1 MKGVLSMRVHLIF
14 PPHFPADIPYLSLPA
29 LAAYT
34 EHDIVCHDVNLALW
48 HILLSED
55 YLSDKVTHELA
66 QKGEKAKKILK
77 SEEAFD
83 IFKYIEAIISV
94 ETVLNALSERFPVTI
109 GWREY
114 RVDPALYDIKS
125 LATHIQKGYIDAF
138 GEPFE
143 TYCLDNIVRESPDI
157 IGFSIVVPHQLVP
170 SMEMAQTIKKDL
182 PDTRI
187 VFGGPYMTHLSVFD
201 DAVQYLLQY
210 CDLITLFEGEK
221 SLAHVLEHK
230 RGTPLD
236 KVPNSIYWDD
246 GIKKTDLH
254 FIDSKDIPLPQY
266 DCLPLDQY
274 LSPRLVLPYLT
285 SRGCYWHSCKFC
297 PLHFS
302 FGNGFRELPVERVVQ
317 DIKRLKS
324 KYNLE
329 YLSFV
334 DLSLNPER
342 ALNISEALTREGITM
357 NMKANMRFEQGL
369 DSALF
374 KTLRGAGFR
383 VLSFGMESYNNRVLQ
398 AMNKG
403 TTQQTIKKTLEA
415 STENDI
421 WNNLYFMTGF
431 PTETEEEIRNTQ
443 KFITENPHLIG
454 TADHTLFELYY
465 PALQNCEELLDN
477 VVKPTNVFGL
487 SYNYTPKGGVYRE
500 RASELDAEIEAEIRK
515 VLPDHWI
522 AQTLSDDM
530 VLLYVDKYGKG
541 NISQAAL

>member
-1 MKGVLSMRVHLIF
+1 MKAHLIF
-14 PPHFPADIPYLSLPA
+14 PPHFPADVPYLSLPA

-34 EHDIVCHDVNLALW
+34 EHDVVCQDLNLALW

-55 YLSDKVTHELA
+55 YLSDKVTHELI
-66 QKGEKAKKILK
+66 QKGEKAKRILK

-83 IFKYIEAIISV
+83 IFNYIEAITSV
-94 ETVLNALSERFPVTI
+94 DAVLKALSEGFPVTI

-114 RVDPALYDIKS
+114 CVDPVLYSIES
-125 LATHIQKGYIDAF
+125 LEPQLQEGYIDAF

-143 TYCLDNIVRESPDI
+143 TYCLNSVVKEHPDI
-157 IGFSIVVPHQLVP
+157 VGFSIAVPHQLIP
-170 SMEMAQTIKKDL
+170 SMEMARVIKKNL

-187 VFGGPYMTHLSVFD
+187 VFGGPYVTHLSVFD
-201 DAVQYLLQY
+201 DVIQYLLKY
-210 CDLITLFEGEK
+210 CDCITLFEGEQ
-221 SLAHVLEHK
+221 SLAHLLECTK
-230 RGTPLD
+230 GTLN
-236 KVPNSIYWDD
+236 KVPNIVYWDSH
-246 GIKKTDLH
+246 IVRTDLRCEE
-254 FIDSKDIPLPQY
+254 SELIPLPRY

-274 LSPRLVLPYLT
+274 LAPRLVLPYLT
-285 SRGCYWHSCKFC
+285 SRGCYWHHCRFC

-302 FGNGFRELPVERVVQ
+302 FGNGFRQLPVRRVIQ
-317 DIKRLKS
+317 DIKALKS

-342 ALNISEALTREGITM
+342 ALKISEELLQENITM

-369 DSALF
+369 DTTFF
-374 KTLRGAGFR
+374 KTLRKAGFR

-403 TTQQTIKKTLEA
+403 TTEHTIRKTLEA

-431 PTETEEEIRNTQ
+431 PTETEEEIKNTQ

-454 TADHTLFELYY
+454 TADHALFELYY
-465 PALQNCEELLDN
+465 PALGACEDLVEE
-477 VVKPTNVFGL
+477 VVKPPGVFEL
-487 SYNYTPKGGVYRE
+487 SYNFTSKGGVTRK
-500 RASELDAEIEAEIRK
+500 RASELDAEIEIEIRK
-515 VLPDHWI
+515 ILPDHWI

-530 VLLYVDKYGKG
+530 VLLYVDKYGKD
-541 NISQAAL
+541 NIQHAAL